1 MIAPGLIILIRLR
14 GRVYALAVRV
24 YQVLYQVLIHN
35 RTVQYCTV
43 IPCGTYVSS
52 TVLVCGVMMRCEVEE
67 EGNVQVLVK
76 EGGGWWGLLS
86 YVSGRYS
93 RQQAVR
99 GNEWR

>member
-1 MIAPGLIILIRLR
+1 M
-14 GRVYALAVRV
+14 
-24 YQVLYQVLIHN
+24 
-35 RTVQYCTV
+35 
-43 IPCGTYVSS
+43 
-52 TVLVCGVMMRCEVEE
+52 EE

>member
-24 YQVLYQVLIHN
+24 YQVLIQN

-43 IPCGTYVSS
+43 IPCGTYVCS